1 MSWLKTIAQDLLKGI
16 TFASAVAQGIDPLVQ
31 GTTAGKIIQTATSD
45 LGTIGSLTTVVETMA
60 ASIGSA
66 TGAQK
71 LAAVL
76 PFVSTLIQGSE
87 LVVGKSVADEAGFEA
102 GCSQVISGIVAIQ
115 NSLKKQNSQGTPVQP
130 SAIANAG
137 AVKTS

>member
-45 LGTIGSLTTVVETMA
+45 LETIGSLTTVVETMA

-66 TGAQK
+66 TGPQK

-76 PFVSTLIQGSE
+76 PFVSTLIQQSE
-87 LVVGKSVADEAGFEA
+87 LVMGKSVDDEAGFEA

-115 NSLKKQNSQGTPVQP
+115 NSLKKQNTLSTQARPPAPAPP
-130 SAIANAG
+130 SA
-137 AVKTS
+137 

>member
-76 PFVSTLIQGSE
+76 PFVSTLIQQSE
-87 LVVGKSVADEAGFEA
+87 LVMGKSVDDEAGFEA

-115 NSLKKQNSQGTPVQP
+115 NSLKKQNTLSTQARPPAPAPP
-130 SAIANAG
+130 SA
-137 AVKTS
+137 